1 MAEQTL
7 YNLTCGPMGGTFEQ
21 ALASVQ
27 DYGFP
32 QTVFEVEALSAG
44 KRARDAMVAGAVSVL
59 RPSAMQAAY
68 PDIKPGDRV
77 SCSGMGRD
85 AAGDVGLYRIRRMAE
100 GYSRKTMT
108 EHTK

>member
-1 MAEQTL
+1 MAETTL
-7 YNLTCGPMGGTFEQ
+7 YDLTCGPVEGTFEQ

-27 DYGFP
+27 DYGFS
-32 QTVFEVEALSAG
+32 QSVFEVELMSAG
-44 KRARDAMVAGAVSVL
+44 KATRSALIAGAVSVL

-68 PDIKPGDRV
+68 PHIKPGDRV

-85 AAGDVGLYRIRRMAE
+85 AAGDADLYRVRRMAE

-108 EHTK
+108 EYTK